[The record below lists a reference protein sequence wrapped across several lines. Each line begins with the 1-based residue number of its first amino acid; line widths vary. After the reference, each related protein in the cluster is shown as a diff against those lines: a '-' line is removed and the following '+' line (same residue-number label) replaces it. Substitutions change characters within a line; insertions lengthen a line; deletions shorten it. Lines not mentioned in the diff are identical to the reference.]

1 MDFIMASAEHLL
13 ISKVIND
20 NDISHVVEAGIRP
33 NHFSPQWE
41 GVWLWVLDY
50 WRTHAAIP
58 SIRALNQEFA
68 DLELADSGREQF
80 SNLIDEVLNSY
91 RHQKL
96 VETISSAMPLLN
108 NNSTNEA
115 IQMLS
120 DGLQTASAEVARL
133 RDVDLIQSWE
143 ERIARYNLMRETPNA
158 IRGIP
163 TGFTGLDRITAGLR
177 PQQLITFVGEAKK
190 GKSLITL
197 IIANAVH
204 THGKVPMFISFEMSI
219 EEQAARYDAIVSNIS
234 HTKIIRGDLTK
245 KEVEKIEKTLSMRKN
260 MHPFLMSE
268 DSSSLTTVSAIAGKI
283 QQHRPDMLIVDGV
296 YLMDDEQG
304 EPKGSPQALTNIT
317 RSLKRIAQRFDI
329 PIIGTTQVLGWKLGN
344 KKSRKITADSI
355 GYTSSFS
362 QDSDLVIGVESD
374 PDIDNQAILRVV
386 LARSAPMGEVKIK
399 WDWENMDFS
408 EVFEDES
415 GDSDDW
421 YY

>member
-1 MDFIMASAEHLL
+1 MASAEHLL

-33 NHFSPQWE
+33 HHFSSQWE
-41 GVWLWVLDY
+41 NVWMWLLDY
-50 WRTHAAIP
+50 WRTHASIP

-68 DLELADSGREQF
+68 DLELADSNREQF

-108 NNSTNEA
+108 SNSTTEA
-115 IQMLS
+115 IKMLS

-143 ERIARYNLMRETPNA
+143 ARIARYNLMRETPNA

-163 TGFTGLDRITAGLR
+163 TGFAGLDRITAGLR

-219 EEQAARYDAIVSNIS
+219 EEQAARYDAIVSHIS

-245 KEVEKIEKTLSMRKN
+245 KEVEKIETTLRMRKN

-386 LARSAPMGEVKIK
+386 LARSAPMGEVKMK
-399 WDWENMDFS
+399 WDWENMDFT

>member
-1 MDFIMASAEHLL
+1 MASAEHLL

-58 SIRALNQEFA
+58 SLRALNQEFA
-68 DLELADSGREQF
+68 DLELADSSREQF

-245 KEVEKIEKTLSMRKN
+245 KEVEKIETTLRMRKN